1 MLLLALPGRGDTT
14 GPLADDDCRLA
25 VFAAMDRRAVAR
37 AASAGSPGSWA
48 PASSLSSS
56 ALVSFDPDYRQYP
69 DGEGAG
75 DVAAARASLRSCGEP
90 DGFTMQV
97 AAPPGTAAVVDA
109 LRSGLARAGITV
121 VPVAADANPSADP
134 DADSGAVLV
143 VYRPSQPSVPAYF
156 EPLVADV
163 ATPGSELDLL
173 LRTDT
178 AGDTGMEREQGRML
192 DRLLLTTLRYI
203 PLAAQLSPSQAGGE
217 EVDLKP

>member
-1 MLLLALPGRGDTT
+1 
-14 GPLADDDCRLA
+14 
-25 VFAAMDRRAVAR
+25 
-37 AASAGSPGSWA
+37 
-48 PASSLSSS
+48 
-56 ALVSFDPDYRQYP
+56 
-69 DGEGAG
+69 
-75 DVAAARASLRSCGEP
+75 
-90 DGFTMQV
+90 MQV
-97 AAPPGTAAVVDA
+97 AAPPGTAAVVDT

-134 DADSGAVLV
+134 DAVLV
-143 VYRPSQPSVPAYF
+143 VYRPAQPSVPAYF

-173 LRTDT
+173 LRADT